1 MCKGIGLD
9 KSQQEAL
16 QKCIEETQQPRRS
29 RFARFKTGLTMVL
42 IGMHASSNRTPFE
55 FDEKNPLF

>member
-9 KSQQEAL
+9 KDQREAL
-16 QKCIEETQQPRRS
+16 QKCIEETKLPQRS
-29 RFARFKTGLTMVL
+29 RIARFKTGLTMVL
-42 IGMHASSNRTPFE
+42 IGMHASSNRTPLQ